1 MHIEISGSNK
11 KRTHKC
17 TIKNIYKTEAAIVGV
32 NIRRKMILGID
43 VSTSITGF
51 ALVGDGEI
59 LHYSACDLRKHK
71 NTFAKA
77 EAIKEYIKDL
87 FEMYQLDN
95 DSFIGDA
102 KFPIDKIYIEQP
114 LMMFAKGRSSASVIS
129 TLTAFNGVVSWL
141 VYELFEIEPEYVS
154 ASSARKKAG
163 IRVKRG
169 QKAKEVVLAHLLEHE
184 PAFKIEYTKHG
195 NPVAGSYDKA
205 DAIIIAKA
213 GYVIENEETAPT

>member
-1 MHIEISGSNK
+1 LNK
-11 KRTHKC
+11 RHTHKC
-17 TIKNIYKTEAAIVGV
+17 TIKNIYKTEAATVGV

-51 ALVGDGEI
+51 ALVGADEI

-71 NTFAKA
+71 GTFAKA
-77 EAIKEYIKDL
+77 DAIKEYIEDI
-87 FEMYQLDN
+87 FEMYQLNN
-95 DSFIGDA
+95 DSFIGES

-129 TLTAFNGVVSWL
+129 TLTTFNGIVSWL
-141 VYELFEIEPEYVS
+141 VYEMFEIEPEYVS

-163 IRVKRG
+163 VSVKRG

-184 PAFKIEYTKHG
+184 PAFNIEYTKHG

-205 DAIIIAKA
+205 DAIIVAKA
-213 GYVIENEETAPT
+213 GYAIEQESKKNKPAAT